1 MANAVKALENM
12 PTLSHLLQLQEL
24 MKENNSVS
32 ELSCMHKD
40 VH

>member
-12 PTLSHLLQLQEL
+12 PTLSHLLQLREL

-32 ELSCMHKD
+32 ELSCMYKD